1 MRLLLDLDDYITCLD
16 IRVLVSLTMEH
27 VLLTIGC
34 TLVNLDLDD
43 LLFFDNLFAIAG
55 FALVLFVDDLTLT
68 ITLVAG
74 ASALR
79 VHARSKLLHHSPH
92 TFALASGASHYSTAL
107 ATEAIA
113 LRADTVT
120 VNGDLCSLTVV

>member
-1 MRLLLDLDDYITCLD
+1 VSLFLDLDDYITSLY
-16 IRVLVSLTMEH
+16 IGVLVGFTMEH

-34 TLVNLDLDD
+34 TLVNLDLDN
-43 LLFFDNLFAIAG
+43 LLFFGNFFAVAG
-55 FALVLFVDDLTLT
+55 LALVLFVDDLTLT
-68 ITLVAG
+68 LALVAG

-113 LRADTVT
+113 L
-120 VNGDLCSLTVV
+120 